1 LTKTNHNVK
10 LNALSQV
17 RSKTDSSKEERDMEA
32 DISGSVTDET
42 ATAAAEKAVAEQAAE
57 SQT

>member
-1 LTKTNHNVK
+1 
-10 LNALSQV
+10 
-17 RSKTDSSKEERDMEA
+17 MEA